1 MLKWALIF
9 LVIGLVAGAAGFSGI
24 AGAAVGVAQ
33 ILFFLFLAIAL
44 LMFLA
49 GSFLVKKVV
58 S

>member
-9 LVIGLVAGAAGFSGI
+9 FVVALLAGATGFSGI
-24 AGAAVGVAQ
+24 AGAAMGIAQ
-33 ILFFLFLAIAL
+33 ILFFVFLVIAL

-49 GSFLVKKVV
+49 GTFLVKKVV

>member
-9 LVIGLVAGAAGFSGI
+9 LIVGIVAGAAGFSGV

-33 ILFFLFLAIAL
+33 VLFFLLMAIAL

-49 GSFLVKKVV
+49 GAFLVKKVV
-58 S
+58 